1 MNFEKSWIEIECPKC
16 SYKNEIQLL
25 DIKFESKIHCS
36 NCKITIQL
44 KDDNAS
50 AYTTINNVN
59 NLFND
64 LDNLFK

>member
-1 MNFEKSWIEIECPKC
+1 MNFERIWTEIECPKC
-16 SYKNEIQLL
+16 SYKNDIQLL
-25 DIKFESKIHCS
+25 DIKLENKIHCS

-50 AYTTINNVN
+50 AHITINNIN
-59 NLFND
+59 NLLTD